1 MTTLIAEDLLLL
13 LLDDEK
19 GTATSSYVDVALGGA
34 VLLELALAE
43 AVVVRERTSI
53 WSGAKV
59 AVTPGTTSL
68 GDPLLDSALP
78 LVAERERSA
87 SDLVN
92 RLGKGVRGVL
102 AERLAA
108 RGLLQRHDDKVLG
121 LFPRTRW
128 LAADTAHEAEVRR
141 QLTAVLVQGVE
152 PDPRTGALVA
162 LLAAVD
168 QAPAAV
174 DHAGIPKRDVRRR
187 AKEVAEGAW
196 AADAVQDA
204 IAASTAAVM
213 AGVTAATAATTA
225 ATT

>member
-43 AVVVRERTSI
+43 AVTVRERTSI

-59 AVTPGTTSL
+59 VATPGAVVD
-68 GDPLLDSALP
+68 DPVLAAGLAT
-78 LVAERERSA
+78 VAERERSA

-92 RLGKGVRGVL
+92 RLGKGVKGVL

-108 RGLLQRHDDKVLG
+108 RGLLQRQDDKVLG

-128 LAADTAHEAEVRR
+128 LAADTAHEVEVRR
-141 QLTAVLVQGVE
+141 RLSAVLVQGVE
-152 PDPRTGALVA
+152 PDARTGALVA
-162 LLAAVD
+162 LLASVD
-168 QAPAAV
+168 KAPASV
-174 DHAGIPKRDVRRR
+174 DHEGVPKRDVRRR

-196 AADAVQDA
+196 AADAVKDA

-213 AGVTAATAATTA
+213 AGVTAATAATA
-225 ATT
+225 ATSS

>member
-43 AVVVRERTSI
+43 AVTVRERTSI

-59 AVTPGTTSL
+59 VATPGAVVD
-68 GDPLLDSALP
+68 DPVLAAGLAT
-78 LVAERERSA
+78 VAERERSA

-92 RLGKGVRGVL
+92 RLGKGVKAVL
-102 AERLAA
+102 AERLAT
-108 RGLLQRHDDKVLG
+108 RGLLQRQDDKVLG

-128 LAADTAHEAEVRR
+128 LAADTAHEVEVRR
-141 QLTAVLVQGVE
+141 RLSAVLVQGVE
-152 PDPRTGALVA
+152 PDARTGALVA
-162 LLAAVD
+162 LLASVD
-168 QAPAAV
+168 KAPASV
-174 DHAGIPKRDVRRR
+174 DHEGVPKRDVRRR

-196 AADAVQDA
+196 AADAVKDA

-225 ATT
+225 TSS

>member
-43 AVVVRERTSI
+43 AVTVRERTSI

-59 AVTPGTTSL
+59 VATPGAVVD
-68 GDPLLDSALP
+68 DPVLAAGLAT
-78 LVAERERSA
+78 VAERERSA

-92 RLGKGVRGVL
+92 RLGKGVKAVL

-108 RGLLQRHDDKVLG
+108 RGLLQRQDDKVLG

-128 LAADTAHEAEVRR
+128 LAADTAHEVEVRR
-141 QLTAVLVQGVE
+141 RLSAVLVQGVE
-152 PDPRTGALVA
+152 PDARTGALVA
-162 LLAAVD
+162 LLASVD
-168 QAPAAV
+168 KAPASV
-174 DHAGIPKRDVRRR
+174 DHEGVPKRDVRRR

-196 AADAVQDA
+196 AADAVKDA

-225 ATT
+225 TSS